1 MAKPALSPQTA
12 TGGLAPP
19 LLPAMTSPCAAW
31 VGAFPGARVP
41 SRRRSTRAVCHR
53 ARRGAATRV
62 APAAVGAPAGDAGRL
77 AADAAAAA
85 ARQSGACPEG
95 PAGQAAP
102 PSLPW
107 EATDPLAAASTA
119 SCPQQADED
128 RAAAEVATGNAHP
141 RWPLPPTVEVSRL
154 LWLGATQTPGFWRF
168 PLGVLA
174 TAAAAAG
181 SPDVLTV
188 TMMGRPLVTAVLS
201 APAVAAA
208 LAAPSDVLTAEPM
221 HLTMGRTFEVPAS
234 AYRSAAEAAEAV
246 QMTPAAMEV
255 LNAHFRQA
263 VTHTWW
269 WSTPDLHERLDR
281 AIEAK
286 LAAIVGP
293 SGDATVDLFETFSQ
307 LVVTAMLAVF
317 VGDTFAASYGSEVA
331 VAFREWERAAWTLP
345 WILAPLTARR
355 LHPEIEPAYARAF
368 QPILDAVTAVMEG
381 EEAVQPGTYL
391 HDMLTTLDQA
401 GQMGMVRPAHVAKQV
416 ISALLAAHI
425 NTHVSGAW
433 TVAHVAA
440 HPDLTAA
447 AAAEVAAAD
456 AGRPPPVAAA
466 GRSPTGLPVMEAV
479 WAEALRCNA
488 VAPAIR
494 GTRAPFHVAASAA
507 AGGAAGG
514 GDGQPGWTVPGGGHL
529 VLLSPAHANTGAD
542 YYGEAAGD
550 VDPHRF
556 VPPATPSWQAAES
569 DRRLL
574 MFGGGVHVCIGRRV
588 AEDILGRM
596 WRALYRSQ
604 CRVELVGCEGGL
616 PPADFLR
623 AGSTAMPTRPVH
635 VRLTLHGEA
644 EH

>member
-1 MAKPALSPQTA
+1 M
-12 TGGLAPP
+12 
-19 LLPAMTSPCAAW
+19 
-31 VGAFPGARVP
+31 
-41 SRRRSTRAVCHR
+41 
-53 ARRGAATRV
+53 
-62 APAAVGAPAGDAGRL
+62 
-77 AADAAAAA
+77 
-85 ARQSGACPEG
+85 
-95 PAGQAAP
+95 
-102 PSLPW
+102 
-107 EATDPLAAASTA
+107 
-119 SCPQQADED
+119 
-128 RAAAEVATGNAHP
+128 ATGNAHP

-201 APAVAAA
+201 ALAVAAA

-447 AAAEVAAAD
+447 AATLCS
-456 AGRPPPVAAA
+456 
-466 GRSPTGLPVMEAV
+466 SP
-479 WAEALRCNA
+479 LRM
-488 VAPAIR
+488 P
-494 GTRAPFHVAASAA
+494 TRAPTTMARR
-507 AGGAAGG
+507 
-514 GDGQPGWTVPGGGHL
+514 
-529 VLLSPAHANTGAD
+529 PATSTRTALCPPP
-542 YYGEAAGD
+542 
-550 VDPHRF
+550 PHRGR
-556 VPPATPSWQAAES
+556 PQSRT
-569 DRRLL
+569 
-574 MFGGGVHVCIGRRV
+574 GGC
-588 AEDILGRM
+588 
-596 WRALYRSQ
+596 
-604 CRVELVGCEGGL
+604 
-616 PPADFLR
+616 
-623 AGSTAMPTRPVH
+623 
-635 VRLTLHGEA
+635 
-644 EH
+644 